1 MFVQAEDGA
10 ARTTVATRA
19 EVARLLA
26 EGLTAAEMAL
36 RLGRAKST
44 IAYHQ
49 RGLGVPVDERC
60 TRRYDWNAV
69 QAFYDEGHSVA
80 ECKARF
86 GFSSQSWNAAR
97 QRGAIVSRP
106 VGMPLG
112 VLVAGDRNRSH
123 LKARLLRM
131 GVKTNACELCG
142 ISEWRGRPL
151 SLALHHVNGRGQ
163 DNRLENLQLLCPNCH
178 SQTENFAGRN
188 RRREAAQDSVGS
200 GSSTRKTAA
209 S

>member
-1 MFVQAEDGA
+1 VFVGDDDGSF
-10 ARTTVATRA
+10 RTTVATRSA
-19 EVARLLA
+19 VEALLA
-26 EGLTAAEMAL
+26 HGLSPSEIAA

-44 IAYHQ
+44 IAYHM

-60 TRRYDWNAV
+60 NRRYDWSKI

-86 GFSSQSWNAAR
+86 GFSSQSWDAAR
-97 QRGAIVSRP
+97 QRGDIVSRP

-112 VLVAGDRNRSH
+112 VFVTGDRNRSH

-142 ISEWRGRPL
+142 ISTWRGQPL

-178 SQTENFAGRN
+178 SQTENFGGRN
-188 RRREAAQDSVGS
+188 RRRAAGQLG
-200 GSSTRKTAA
+200 TP
-209 S
+209 

>member
-1 MFVQAEDGA
+1 VL
-10 ARTTVATRA
+10 TTVATRSAVA
-19 EVARLLA
+19 ELLA
-26 EGLTAAEMAL
+26 DGLTQSEIAD
-36 RLGRAKST
+36 RLGRTKST
-44 IAYHQ
+44 IAYHM
-49 RGLGVPVDERC
+49 RGLGIPIDERC
-60 TRRYDWNAV
+60 NRRYDWSQV
-69 QAFYDEGHSVA
+69 QAYYDEGHTVA
-80 ECKARF
+80 ECKSHF

-112 VLVAGDRNRSH
+112 VLVAGERNRSH

-142 ISEWRGRPL
+142 ISTWRGRPL
-151 SLALHHVNGRGQ
+151 SLALHHVNGQAQ

-188 RRREAAQDSVGS
+188 RRASASVPEAA
-200 GSSTRKTAA
+200 A
-209 S
+209 